1 MHFQY
6 ACLFVIIH
14 LKPLFIREHHHN
26 SSTSNGQHT
35 IPRDS
40 IILLENHFEIGDLD
54 DNLETTSSTS
64 PENDSQRYTQHNT
77 TNNLRQRDDTQ
88 QTYNAAELGETLQRL
103 YGLNFSEGWD
113 IGTSAEEMKHQIL
126 LGLRVGFCGAVS
138 TWSSWNSAM
147 ISLLQRGKIG
157 EALVG
162 YALGIQL
169 GVVCYRCKYFT
180 AH

>member
-1 MHFQY
+1 MITY
-6 ACLFVIIH
+6 AQLCNCCL
-14 LKPLFIREHHHN
+14 LSREHYQN
-26 SSTSNGQHT
+26 DITSFAQNQM
-35 IPRDS
+35 PRDS
-40 IILLENHFEIGDLD
+40 NVILDNHFEIGELD
-54 DNLETTSSTS
+54 GDVEIASDEQPVN
-64 PENDSQRYTQHNT
+64 TQHNSQART
-77 TNNLRQRDDTQ
+77 SNILSNDFGIGDM
-88 QTYNAAELGETLQRL
+88 NMATLQRL
-103 YGLNFSEGWD
+103 YGLNISEGWD

-169 GVVCYRCKYFT
+169 GVVCYRCKPLVQSFNCSR
-180 AH
+180 A